1 MSLFAIGDLHL
12 SLNSDKSMEVFRGWE
27 RYTERIEKNWIE
39 TVREEDTVVVCG
51 DLSWGMS
58 LEESLED
65 FKFLHKLPGKKIVL
79 KGNHDYWWTTM
90 NKMNAFLEEN
100 SLTSISFLHNN
111 AFLVDG
117 ISIFGT
123 RGWVNE
129 DSSDF
134 KQSDKK
140 VILREAGRL
149 EASLKAAKEL
159 GGEPVAF
166 LHYPPLY
173 NAGRSEEILEILHKN
188 EVAKCY
194 FGHIH
199 STASQ
204 FAPQGIYHGV
214 DYSLVSADY
223 LSFKPKKVI

>member
-39 TVREEDTVVVCG
+39 TVREDDTVVICG

-58 LEESLED
+58 LNESLED
-65 FKFLHKLPGKKIVL
+65 FKFLHRLPGKKIVL

-100 SLTSISFLHNN
+100 SLSSISFLHNN
-111 AFLVDG
+111 AFLVCG

-129 DSSDF
+129 DSSDY
-134 KQSDKK
+134 KASDKK

-149 EASLKAAKEL
+149 KASLSAAKEL
-159 GGEPVAF
+159 GGEPYAF

-173 NAGRSEEILEILHKN
+173 NSGRSEEILEVLHSAGVK
-188 EVAKCY
+188 KCY

-204 FAPQGIYHGV
+204 FAPKGIYHGV

-223 LSFKPKKVI
+223 LSFKPEKVI